1 MFSAAVN
8 AFDAAK
14 DRANMALVRINVAAT
29 LRKLATRDDLAKAG
43 NHPLDSALAS
53 EQERQQYQAAIKLCQ
68 DAREE
73 CLQGDRESHRGI
85 WDRAL
90 QEESQ
95 GNLAL
100 GLRLGA
106 HCRKVGSSD
115 SHPLYKTALEHLNK
129 ALQLAPS
136 VTAKAKVKSSAG
148 YLFLP
153 GGVCRGKVNSPK
165 ALTN

>member
-85 WDRAL
+85 WDRTHL
-90 QEESQ
+90 RKNPRQ
-95 GNLAL
+95 L
-100 GLRLGA
+100 GSGTTPRG
-106 HCRKVGSSD
+106 
-115 SHPLYKTALEHLNK
+115 PL
-129 ALQLAPS
+129 
-136 VTAKAKVKSSAG
+136 
-148 YLFLP
+148 
-153 GGVCRGKVNSPK
+153 
-165 ALTN
+165 